1 MRYNITC
8 TILILG
14 VLLCAFPEFS
24 QASASR
30 EIVHGNACYAF
41 GDEET
46 PKMAKKKAEAFARE
60 RAVSGYQV
68 WVESSSQVKDNEL
81 QEELIQTISAGML
94 HKVSINH
101 EEWKGREICIEISAE
116 IDPQDISM
124 EVARR
129 QNQQAIEKEVTS
141 ESFDPDPAF
150 GIRLWLNKPNGRF
163 VEGDQLVIHV
173 EVDRDAYLKLD
184 YFQANGTVVH
194 LVPNLFRGQAFV
206 QKGKTYVF
214 GGADSP
220 ERFIISEP
228 FGNEVIKAVASVLP
242 FLEELTPKGNVS
254 QSQAY
259 LETLKRG
266 LSVQPGFR
274 GRTRGVKITSGVA
287 VPSGVSGASAS
298 LSTSS
303 QAVADFK
310 KSLNK

>member
-1 MRYNITC
+1 MSTRGAPY
-8 TILILG
+8 
-14 VLLCAFPEFS
+14 S
-24 QASASR
+24 QRS
-30 EIVHGNACYAF
+30 G
-41 GDEET
+41 
-46 PKMAKKKAEAFARE
+46 
-60 RAVSGYQV
+60 SGYSPLIA
-68 WVESSSQVKDNEL
+68 WTALLASVKFCSTCWFVDLPKYICPDAIKTGNTLRKSPLEPVL
-81 QEELIQTISAGML
+81 VIVVL
-94 HKVSINH
+94 H
-101 EEWKGREICIEISAE
+101 
-116 IDPQDISM
+116 
-124 EVARR
+124 
-129 QNQQAIEKEVTS
+129 TS
-141 ESFDPDPAF
+141 LKSVSFDPEPAF

-163 VEGDQLVIHV
+163 VEGDQLLIHV
-173 EVDRDAYLKLD
+173 EVDHDAYLKLD

-214 GGADSP
+214 GGEDSP

-254 QSQAY
+254 ESQAY
-259 LETLKRG
+259 LKTLKRG

-303 QAVADFK
+303 QEVSEFK

>member
-1 MRYNITC
+1 MKNSFTC
-8 TILILG
+8 AILIFG
-14 VLLCAFPEFS
+14 VLFVAQLSFS
-24 QASASR
+24 QESSSR

-94 HKVSINH
+94 HKVSIDQ
-101 EEWKGREICIEISAE
+101 EEWKGREICMEISAE
-116 IDPQDISM
+116 IDPQDVGM

-129 QNQQAIEKEVTS
+129 QDQQAINKEVTS

-150 GIRLWLNKPNGRF
+150 GVQLWLNKPDGRF
-163 VEGDQLVIHV
+163 VEGDPLIINVK
-173 EVDRDAYLKLD
+173 VDRDAYLKLD

-214 GGADSP
+214 GGEDSP
-220 ERFIISEP
+220 ERFIVSEP
-228 FGNEVIKAVASVLP
+228 FGNEVIKAVVSIRP
-242 FLEELTPKGNVS
+242 FLDELTPTGSVS
-254 QSQAY
+254 ESQAY
-259 LETLKRG
+259 LKTLKRG
-266 LSVQPGFR
+266 LSVQPGQ
-274 GRTRGVKITSGVA
+274 GRTRGVKITSGVP
-287 VPSGVSGASAS
+287 VTSGVSGASAS
-298 LSTSS
+298 LFTSS
-303 QAVADFK
+303 QKVSDFK
-310 KSLNK
+310 KTIEK